1 MLSEVTPAPQ
11 QLNRE
16 ASPWTF
22 YIRCRFNEATDCA
35 FPPESGN
42 TMTADEYG
50 KLPAVERERFMECPE
65 CREILSLEE
74 VLLHLAYKHSGF
86 RL

>member
-1 MLSEVTPAPQ
+1 
-11 QLNRE
+11 
-16 ASPWTF
+16 
-22 YIRCRFNEATDCA
+22 
-35 FPPESGN
+35 
-42 TMTADEYG
+42 MTADEYE
-50 KLPAVERERFMECPE
+50 KLPAVERKRFMECPE

>member
-1 MLSEVTPAPQ
+1 
-11 QLNRE
+11 
-16 ASPWTF
+16 
-22 YIRCRFNEATDCA
+22 
-35 FPPESGN
+35 
-42 TMTADEYG
+42 MTANEYE